1 MRHFDGLES
10 SERNR
15 LFLHEPQPFD
25 RLDRQS
31 SPETLAVALG
41 ATLYVP
47 ATRPDLAL
55 DIQKV
60 SGQGATS
67 VVLCLED
74 AIPDDSVLAAE
85 QNVISQLRHYAQTA
99 SDAPMIFVRVRAAHQ
114 IPLIVKGLDELV
126 TILTGFVLPKFT
138 AHSGNAFIDEVVT
151 ASRETGHHLYV
162 MPVVE
167 SEEVMFLETRRESLD
182 GIKALLH
189 RHREHVLAVRVGA
202 TDLCAAFGVRRSRD
216 LTIYDVRM
224 VADVIGDVV
233 NVLGR
238 AGADGFVITGPV
250 WEYFHSG
257 ERRLKPQLRQTPFI
271 DHDEPEARAWL
282 IARGLDGLIREV
294 MLDQVNGL
302 TGKTVIHPS
311 HVSAVHAMSVV
322 TDEEFRD
329 AQDILGDELAKG
341 GVNRSTY
348 RNKMNEGRPHRAWA
362 ERVARRA
369 QVFGVARPDISFAD
383 LLSASIR

>member
-15 LFLHEPQPFD
+15 LFLREPQPFE
-25 RLDRQS
+25 RR
-31 SPETLAVALG
+31 SPAETLAVALG

-55 DIQKV
+55 DIEKV
-60 SGQGATS
+60 SRLGATS

-74 AIPDDSVLAAE
+74 AIPDDSVLDAE
-85 QNVISQLRHYAQTA
+85 QNVISQLRHYALTA
-99 SDAPMIFVRVRAAHQ
+99 APAPMIFVRVRAAYQ

-126 TILTGFVLPKFT
+126 TVLSGFVLPKFT
-138 AHSGNAFIDEVVT
+138 ANNGLPFIEEVVS
-151 ASRETGHHLYV
+151 ASRSTGHHLYV

-167 SEEVMFLETRRESLD
+167 SEEVIFQETRWPVLN
-182 GIKALLH
+182 GIKALLVE
-189 RHREHVLAVRVGA
+189 HREHVLAVRIGA
-202 TDLCAAFGVRRSRD
+202 SDLCAVFGVRRSRD
-216 LTIYDVRM
+216 LTIYDVRV
-224 VADVIGDVV
+224 VADVISDVV
-233 NVLGR
+233 NVFGR
-238 AGADGFVITGPV
+238 ASEDGFVITGPV

-257 ERRLKPQLRQTPFI
+257 ERRLKPQLRQTPFV
-271 DHDEPEARAWL
+271 DHDEPDARAWL

-302 TGKTVIHPS
+302 IGKTVIHPS

-329 AQDILGDELAKG
+329 AQDILGTALAKG

-369 QVFGVARPDISFAD
+369 EIFGVARPEISFAD

>member
-1 MRHFDGLES
+1 MRHFDGLEA

-15 LFLHEPQPFD
+15 LFLCEPQPFD
-25 RLDRQS
+25 RLS
-31 SPETLAVALG
+31 PPETLAVALG

-47 ATRPDLAL
+47 ANRPDLAR
-55 DIQKV
+55 DIEKA

-74 AIPDDSVLAAE
+74 AIPDDSVLDAE
-85 QNVISQLRHYAQTA
+85 QNVISQLRHYASTA
-99 SDAPMIFVRVRAAHQ
+99 APAPMIFVRVRTADQ

-126 TILTGFVLPKFT
+126 TVLSGFVLPKFT
-138 AHSGNAFIDEVVT
+138 ADTGLPFLEEVIT
-151 ASRETGHHLYV
+151 ATRTTGHHLYA

-167 SEEVMFLETRRESLD
+167 SEEVIFQESRWPVLN
-182 GIKALLH
+182 GIKALLDEH
-189 RHREHVLAVRVGA
+189 RAHVLAIRIGA
-202 TDLCAAFGVRRSRD
+202 TDLCAVYGVRRSRD
-216 LTIYDVRM
+216 LTIYDVHM
-224 VADVIGDVV
+224 VAGVISDVV

-238 AGADGFVITGPV
+238 ARADGFVITGPV

-257 ERRLKPQLRQTPFI
+257 ERRLKPQLRATPFVEQ
-271 DHDEPEARAWL
+271 DEPGLRARL
-282 IARGLDGLIREV
+282 IADDLDGLIREV

-329 AQDILGDELAKG
+329 AQDILGMDLAKG

-369 QVFGVARPDISFAD
+369 EIFGVARPEISFVD

>member
-15 LFLHEPQPFD
+15 LFLHEPQSFD
-25 RLDRQS
+25 RLS
-31 SPETLAVALG
+31 PPETLAVALG

-47 ATRPDLAL
+47 AIRPNLAQ
-55 DIQKV
+55 DIEKASRRGV
-60 SGQGATS
+60 TS
-67 VVLCLED
+67 IVLCLED
-74 AIPDDSVLAAE
+74 AISDDRVLEAE
-85 QNVISQLRHYAQTA
+85 QNVISQLQDYALTGA
-99 SDAPMIFVRVRAAHQ
+99 AAPMIFIRVRAPYQ
-114 IPLIVKGLDELV
+114 IPLIVKGLDEFV
-126 TILTGFVLPKFT
+126 TVLSGFVLPKFT
-138 AHSGNAFIDEVVT
+138 ANNGLPYLDEVLS
-151 ASRETGHHLYV
+151 ASRSSGHHLYV

-167 SEEVMFLETRRESLD
+167 SEEVMFHETRWPVLHE
-182 GIKALLH
+182 IKALLDQH
-189 RHREHVLAVRVGA
+189 RAHVLAVRIGA
-202 TDLCAAFGVRRSRD
+202 SDLCSVFGVRRSRD
-216 LTIYDVRM
+216 LTIYDVHM
-224 VADVIGDVV
+224 VAGVISDIV
-233 NVLGR
+233 NIFGR
-238 AGADGFVITGPV
+238 AGANGFVITGPV

-257 ERRLKPQLRQTPFI
+257 ERRLKPQLRETPFVEQ
-271 DHDEPEARAWL
+271 DESGLRARL
-282 IARGLDGLIREV
+282 IADDLDGLIREV

-311 HVSAVHAMSVV
+311 HVAAVHAMSVV

-329 AQDILGDELAKG
+329 AQDILGIELAQG

-369 QVFGVARPDISFAD
+369 EIFGVARPEISFAD

>member
-15 LFLHEPQPFD
+15 LFLHEPQDFD
-25 RLDRQS
+25 RDS
-31 SPETLAVALG
+31 APETLAVALG
-41 ATLYVP
+41 ATLYMP
-47 ATRPDLAL
+47 ANRPDLAL
-55 DIQKV
+55 DVEKARQ
-60 SGQGATS
+60 QGATS

-74 AIPDDSVLAAE
+74 AIPDDSVLDAE
-85 QNVISQLRHYAQTA
+85 QNVISQLRRYAATA
-99 SDAPMIFVRVRAAHQ
+99 PAAPMVFVRVRAAYQ
-114 IPLIVKGLDELV
+114 IALIVKGLDELV
-126 TILTGFVLPKFT
+126 TVLMGFVVPKFT
-138 AHSGNAFIDEVVT
+138 ADSGLAFIEEIVAAT
-151 ASRETGHHLYV
+151 ASTGHHLYM

-167 SEEVMFLETRRESLD
+167 SEEVMYQETRWPVLH
-182 GIKALLH
+182 GIKSLLLQY
-189 RHREHVLAVRVGA
+189 REHVLAVRIGA
-202 TDLCAAFGVRRSRD
+202 SDLCAAFGVRRSRD

-224 VADVIGDVV
+224 VADVISDVV

-238 AGADGFVITGPV
+238 ARDDGFVITGPV

-271 DHDEPEARAWL
+271 EHDEPETRAWL

-311 HVSAVHAMSVV
+311 HVSAVHAMSVI
-322 TDEEFRD
+322 THEEFRD
-329 AQDILGDELAKG
+329 AQDVLGIELAKG
-341 GVNRSTY
+341 GVNRSLY

-362 ERVARRA
+362 ERIALRA
-369 QVFGVARPDISFAD
+369 SIFGVARPDISFAD

>member
-10 SERNR
+10 TERKR

-25 RLDRQS
+25 RR
-31 SPETLAVALG
+31 SPPQLLAVALG

-47 ATRPDLAL
+47 ATRPNLAL
-55 DIQKV
+55 DIEKV
-60 SGQGATS
+60 SRQGATS

-74 AIPDDSVLAAE
+74 AIPDDSVLDAE
-85 QNVISQLRHYAQTA
+85 QNVISQLRHYAQSTA
-99 SDAPMIFVRVRAAHQ
+99 TAPMIFVRVRAPYQ
-114 IPLIVKGLDELV
+114 IPLLIKGLDEQAGVLS
-126 TILTGFVLPKFT
+126 GFVLPKFT
-138 AHSGNAFIDEVVT
+138 AGDGRPFIEEVVA
-151 ASRETGHHLYV
+151 ASRSTGHHLYV

-167 SEEVMFLETRRESLD
+167 SEEVMFLETRREVLD
-182 GIKALLH
+182 GIKTVLH
-189 RHREHVLAVRVGA
+189 EYREHVLAVRIGA

-224 VADVIGDVV
+224 VADVIADVV

-238 AGADGFVITGPV
+238 AGTDGFVITGPV

-271 DHDEPEARAWL
+271 EHDEPETRAWL
-282 IARGLDGLIREV
+282 IDRGLDGLIREV

-329 AQDILGDELAKG
+329 AQDILGTVLANG
-341 GVNRSTY
+341 GVKGSIY

-369 QVFGVARPDISFAD
+369 EIFGVARPEISFAD
-383 LLSASIR
+383 LLTASIR

>member
-15 LFLHEPQPFD
+15 LFLREPQSF
-25 RLDRQS
+25 DRQS
-31 SPETLAVALG
+31 SPQMLAVALG

-55 DIQKV
+55 DIEKA
-60 SGQGATS
+60 SRNGTTS
-67 VVLCLED
+67 IVLCLED
-74 AIPDDSVLAAE
+74 AISDDHVLDAE
-85 QNVISQLRHYAQTA
+85 QNVISQLRRYARTGA
-99 SDAPMIFVRVRAAHQ
+99 DSPMIFVRVRAPYQ
-114 IPLIVKGLDELV
+114 IPLIVKGLDQSV
-126 TILTGFVLPKFT
+126 TVLSGFVLPKFT
-138 AHSGNAFIDEVVT
+138 ADSGLPFVEEVLT
-151 ASRETGHHLYV
+151 ASRSSGHHLYM

-167 SEEVMFLETRRESLD
+167 SEDVMFLETRRPVLN
-182 GIKALLH
+182 GIKALLAEH
-189 RHREHVLAVRVGA
+189 RDHVLAVRIGA
-202 TDLCAAFGVRRSRD
+202 SDLCAVFGVRRSRD
-216 LTIYDVRM
+216 LTIYDVHM
-224 VADVIGDVV
+224 VADVISDVV

-238 AGADGFVITGPV
+238 ADDGFVITGPV

-257 ERRLKPQLRQTPFI
+257 ERRLKPQLRQTPFVE
-271 DHDEPEARAWL
+271 HDEPETRAWL

-302 TGKTVIHPS
+302 NGKTVIHPT
-311 HVSAVHAMSVV
+311 HVAAVHAMSVV

-329 AQDILGDELAKG
+329 AQDILGLALAKG

-362 ERVARRA
+362 ERVALRA
-369 QVFGVARPDISFAD
+369 EVFGVARPEISFAD

>member
-25 RLDRQS
+25 RR
-31 SPETLAVALG
+31 SPAEKLAVALG

-55 DIQKV
+55 DIEKV
-60 SGQGATS
+60 SRLGATS

-74 AIPDDSVLAAE
+74 AIPDDSVLDAE
-85 QNVISQLRHYAQTA
+85 QNVISQLRHYALTA
-99 SDAPMIFVRVRAAHQ
+99 ATAPMIFVRVRAAYQ

-126 TILTGFVLPKFT
+126 TVLSGFVLPKFT
-138 AHSGNAFIDEVVT
+138 ANNGLPFIEEVIS
-151 ASRETGHHLYV
+151 ASRSTGHHLYV

-167 SEEVMFLETRRESLD
+167 SEEVMFQETRWPVLN
-182 GIKALLH
+182 GIKALLAE
-189 RHREHVLAVRVGA
+189 HREHVLAVRIGA
-202 TDLCAAFGVRRSRD
+202 SDLCAVFGVRRSRD

-224 VADVIGDVV
+224 VADVISDVV
-233 NVLGR
+233 NVFGR
-238 AGADGFVITGPV
+238 ATEDGFVITGPV

-322 TDEEFRD
+322 SDEEFRD
-329 AQDILGDELAKG
+329 ARDILGTALAKG
-341 GVNRSTY
+341 GVNRSMY

-369 QVFGVARPDISFAD
+369 EIFGVARPEISFAD

>member
-10 SERNR
+10 TERNR

-25 RLDRQS
+25 RGS

-47 ATRPDLAL
+47 ATRPNLAL
-55 DIQKV
+55 DIEKV

-74 AIPDDSVLAAE
+74 AIPDDSVLDAE
-85 QNVISQLRHYAQTA
+85 QNVISQLREYARTA
-99 SDAPMIFVRVRAAHQ
+99 ATTPMIFVRVRSSDQ

-126 TILTGFVLPKFT
+126 PVLTGFVLPKFT
-138 AHSGNAFIDEVVT
+138 ATSGLGFIEEVAA
-151 ASRETGHHLYV
+151 ASRSTGHHLYA

-167 SEEVMFLETRRESLD
+167 SEEVMFLETRREVLD
-182 GIKALLH
+182 GIKTLLH
-189 RHREHVLAVRVGA
+189 EYRPHVLAVRIGA
-202 TDLCAAFGVRRSRD
+202 SDLCSAFGVRRSRD

-224 VADVIGDVV
+224 VADVIADVV

-238 AGADGFVITGPV
+238 AGGDGFVITGPV

-271 DHDEPEARAWL
+271 EHDEPETRAWL
-282 IARGLDGLIREV
+282 IDRGLDGLIREV

-329 AQDILGDELAKG
+329 AQDILGTVLANG
-341 GVNRSTY
+341 GVQGSTY

-369 QVFGVARPDISFAD
+369 EIFGVARPEISFAD
-383 LLSASIR
+383 LLTASIR

>member
-1 MRHFDGLES
+1 MRHFDGLKS

-15 LFLHEPQPFD
+15 LFLREPQAFD
-25 RLDRQS
+25 RL
-31 SPETLAVALG
+31 SPPQTLAVALG

-55 DIQKV
+55 DIDKARLR
-60 SGQGATS
+60 GATS

-74 AIPDDSVLAAE
+74 AISDDSVLDAE
-85 QNVISQLRHYAQTA
+85 QNVISQLRRYAGTA
-99 SDAPMIFVRVRAAHQ
+99 ATAPMIFVRVRSPYQ
-114 IPLIVKGLDELV
+114 IPLIVKSLNESV
-126 TILTGFVLPKFT
+126 TVLTGFVLPKFT
-138 AHSGNAFIDEVVT
+138 ADSGLPFIEEVLAAT
-151 ASRETGHHLYV
+151 RNSGHHLYV

-167 SEEVMFLETRRESLD
+167 SEEVMFQETRWPVLH
-182 GIKALLH
+182 GIKALLNEY
-189 RHREHVLAVRVGA
+189 REHVLAVRIGA
-202 TDLCAAFGVRRSRD
+202 TDLSAVFGVRRSRD
-216 LTIYDVRM
+216 LTIYDVHM
-224 VADVIGDVV
+224 VAGVISDVV
-233 NVLGR
+233 NLLGR
-238 AGADGFVITGPV
+238 AGTDGFVITGPV
-250 WEYFHSG
+250 WEYYESG

-271 DHDEPEARAWL
+271 DHDESEARAWL

-329 AQDILGDELAKG
+329 AQDILGIELANG
-341 GVNRSTY
+341 GVHRSTY

-362 ERVARRA
+362 ERVALRA
-369 QVFGVARPDISFAD
+369 EIFGVARPEISFAD
-383 LLSASIR
+383 LLSASVR